1 MKYFLA
7 TLLFS
12 ITVTVLAQARPDNHQ
27 AILRNSTQESRVIPF
42 ADFEALI
49 DAEKQEFEVRGLFT
63 LGSTSDGINIF
74 KEDVSFA
81 VGTYSRTIPAG
92 AFKPEAERGKLRYDE
107 VTKEGS
113 LTVKIRI
120 AGNNKFTIK
129 IEAEGVKV
137 PKDLKAE
144 DVTLK
149 IGDDGGGRA
158 RPGAKKSDS

>member
-12 ITVTVLAQARPDNHQ
+12 ITVTALAENRPDNNQ
-27 AILRNSTQESRVIPF
+27 ATLRNSNQQSTPVPF

-63 LGSTSDGINIF
+63 LGPTSDGINIF
-74 KEDVSFA
+74 KEDVSLE
-81 VGTYSRTIPAG
+81 VGTYSKTIPAG
-92 AFKPEAERGKLRYDE
+92 AFKQEERGKLRYDE
-107 VTKEGS
+107 VTKDSS
-113 LTVKIRI
+113 LTVKIRL
-120 AGNNKFTIK
+120 AGNNKFTFK

-137 PKDLKAE
+137 PKGLKAE
-144 DVTLK
+144 DVMLK

-158 RPGAKKSDS
+158 REGVKKGDS